1 MIIHLSIVNQERQ
14 RKIQQNSSRAEQHQ
28 IARISLAMS
37 TGAIAFPVSSMGT
50 VKYLTFRGE
59 SVTVSHWF
67 LCHLVLHCHSSHSFP
82 HSFDHAFLLIHN
94 KVTIFEKCQ
103 DVHLPFESLFVASLP
118 FRFDVC
124 QRSMTASSSL
134 LDLQTK
140 NGSRIIVQKWHGP
153 YIAQKVEF
161 HGLVC
166 VIQRVGPL

>member
-1 MIIHLSIVNQERQ
+1 M
-14 RKIQQNSSRAEQHQ
+14 
-28 IARISLAMS
+28 
-37 TGAIAFPVSSMGT
+37 
-50 VKYLTFRGE
+50 
-59 SVTVSHWF
+59 TVSHWF
-67 LCHLVLHCHSSHSFP
+67 LCHLGLHCRSSHSFP

-103 DVHLPFESLFVASLP
+103 DVHLPFESLIVASLP

-124 QRSMTASSSL
+124 QRSMTASGSL

-166 VIQRVGPL
+166 VIQRVGPLQVLHVCQGGCSEEIICHSFALPSDDSIVTQQDCHS